1 MSENRLKQLAIV
13 WVRNDLRLNDHEG
26 WQLAQEYRYVLPVFI
41 WNKHWDE
48 ENTGGFTR
56 CGSKRKEWILAAAY
70 ELRKKLEGL
79 GSGLHFLEAD
89 PVSAIQ
95 SLLKQFP
102 EAEVIAGFEPAWE
115 ERQQTEDLMATGVPL
130 RLWYGSTLIH
140 PEDMPFSTS
149 EIPPVFTTFRL
160 KIEKNP
166 AFRIRTPLPE
176 PQKLPSLPEGFV
188 CASIPEDVEI
198 NGPFGLESGEAA
210 AISRIQSYI
219 WQSRLVSQ
227 YKETRNGLLGPDYS
241 GKWSLWLSCG
251 ALSPRTLYHEIKQYE
266 SVHGANESTYW
277 VFFELLWRDYFK
289 YISLQQG
296 AKMFAKSGLKGEAPK
311 VKTHAELFEQWS
323 QGRCGQSFCDAN
335 MKELLET
342 GFMSNRG
349 RQNVASYWCHDLQGD
364 WRLGAQWFEHHLL
377 DYDPDSNYGN
387 WLYVAGLGND
397 PRPGRKFNLE
407 KQARDYDPEGA
418 YVNHW
423 LK

>member
-1 MSENRLKQLAIV
+1 MSQIATNQMAIV
-13 WVRNDLRLNDHEG
+13 WVRNDLRLHDHEG

-48 ENTGGFTR
+48 ENSNGFAR
-56 CGSKRKEWILAAAY
+56 CGSRRKEWILAAAY
-70 ELRKKLEGL
+70 ELKQKLQAL

-89 PVSAIQ
+89 PVYGIQ
-95 SLLKQFP
+95 TLLKKFP

-115 ERQQTEDLMATGVPL
+115 ERQEIEELKNKGVKLRMWHGTTLVHPDDLPF
-130 RLWYGSTLIH
+130 RLNA
-140 PEDMPFSTS
+140 
-149 EIPPVFTTFRL
+149 IPPVFTAFRQG
-160 KIEKNP
+160 IEKQSH
-166 AFRIRTPLPE
+166 FRIREPFQTPDNLPPLPE
-176 PQKLPSLPEGFV
+176 NVECRNLPEPGK
-188 CASIPEDVEI
+188 I
-198 NGPFGLESGEAA
+198 NGPFGLFPGEQAA
-210 AISRIQSYI
+210 QDRLKAYI
-219 WQSRLVSQ
+219 WDSKKVSQ
-227 YKETRNGLLGPDYS
+227 YKETRNGLLGRDYS
-241 GKWSLWLSCG
+241 GKWSLWLACG
-251 ALSPRTLYHEIKQYE
+251 ALSPRTLYHEIKQFE

-296 AKMFAKSGLKGEAPK
+296 KKMFAKSGLKGEAPK
-311 VKTHAELFEQWS
+311 VKAHAELFEQWS
-323 QGRCGQSFCDAN
+323 QGRCGQPFCDAN
-335 MKELLET
+335 MRELLET

-377 DYDPDSNYGN
+377 DYDPDNNYGN

-418 YVNHW
+418 YVKHW